1 MTKELLEKEFE
12 IRNLKRSNINLN
24 MQLKKANQQL
34 NARVIKEVKN
44 VDEQYKKEIRELKRE
59 LAIKI
64 DLEQRLEKKLEKQE
78 LENEKIINEKD
89 AEIYALKKKLIEQAK
104 ELDSIRGERDKY
116 LANLNLDGTT
126 AGIPTSKTPI
136 NKKKIIPN
144 TREKTGKSKGGQLGH
159 PKNKLE
165 KFRDDEINE
174 TEEVIL
180 EECPHCHSKELR
192 ELDTSITKDE
202 LDYEIK
208 IIKKRYY
215 FKEYECKS
223 CKKVVRQNIPNKL
236 KEENQYGNKVQAHA
250 LSLTNI
256 GNVPINKTRRIISG
270 LTSNEIVL
278 SEGYIAKL
286 QKRASNMLEDFIKNL
301 KEYIINL
308 NVVHWDD
315 TVIYVNSKKACLRG
329 YCDKDIIL
337 YTAHEQKNKKGLDK
351 DDILNKLSKEVKVVH
366 DHNKVNYNEDYI
378 YVNVECCIHLERDL
392 EKVKLNIPEAT
403 WSKKLKELFSNY
415 NQKRN
420 EYLKNNIESFS
431 FEETNEFMIKLNEYI
446 LLGIEEN
453 KKHGKSHY
461 FTNEKALLLRLM
473 EYRDN
478 YTYWLYDFTIPYT
491 NNEAE
496 RGLRGV
502 KTKMKVSGQFQN
514 IENARYY
521 AIIKSYI
528 ETCHRNGINEIEAL
542 TRLLDGNPFTI
553 TEIIEIGK
561 QSKNNE

>member
-1 MTKELLEKEFE
+1 MTEKDLKKEFE
-12 IRNLKRSNINLN
+12 IRRLNSLTSELN
-24 MQLKKANQQL
+24 MKLKKAELQL
-34 NARVIKEVKN
+34 NARIIKEVKN
-44 VDEQYKKEIRELKRE
+44 IDKKYKKEIRELKRQ

-64 DLEQRLEKKLEKQE
+64 DLEQRLEKKLESQE
-78 LENEKIINEKD
+78 LENEKIISEKD

-104 ELDSIRGERDKY
+104 ELDLIKGERDKY

-126 AGIPTSKTPI
+126 SGMPTSKTPI

-144 TREKTGKSKGGQLGH
+144 TREKTGKLKGGQFGH
-159 PKNKLE
+159 PKKKLDS
-165 KFRDDEINE
+165 FRDDEINE
-174 TEEVIL
+174 TEEVTL
-180 EECPHCHSKELR
+180 EECPHCHSKELK
-192 ELDTSITKDE
+192 ELDTSVSKDE

-215 FKEYECKS
+215 FKEYECEN
-223 CKKVVRQNIPNKL
+223 CKKIVRQNIPSKL
-236 KEENQYGNKVQAHA
+236 KEENQYGEKVQAHA

-286 QKRASNMLEDFIKNL
+286 QKRASNMLEDFIKSL
-301 KEYIINL
+301 KEYIIAL

-315 TVIYVNSKKACLRG
+315 TVIYLNGKKACLRG
-329 YCDKDIIL
+329 YCAKDIIL
-337 YTAHEQKNKKGLDK
+337 YTAHEQKNKKGLDE

-378 YVNVECCIHLERDL
+378 YKNIECCIHLERDL

-403 WSKKLKELFSNY
+403 WSKKLKELFSDY
-415 NQKRN
+415 NKKRN
-420 EYLKNNIESFS
+420 EYLKEKQESFS
-431 FEETNEFMIKLNEYI
+431 FEETNEFMIKFDEYI

-453 KKHGKSHY
+453 KKHSKSHY
-461 FTNEKALLLRLM
+461 FTNEKTLLTRLT

-478 YTYWLYDFTIPYT
+478 YTYWLYDFSIPYT

-521 AIIKSYI
+521 ASIKSYV

-561 QSKNNE
+561 QDKNNE